1 MMQKLKEKQFNLNET
16 ENTEKQEIIRKLR
29 EEISSMEEQLGE
41 KEREED
47 DRKDEIYRLKMQVQN
62 YQQEI
67 ASLQQNNFSHNQ
79 GVGGMD
85 QEQISELKM
94 RFQELQA
101 KNIQEKEKII
111 NFEVELGQKN
121 IEIQNLKI

>member
-16 ENTEKQEIIRKLR
+16 ENKEKQEIIRKLR

>member
-16 ENTEKQEIIRKLR
+16 ENKEKQEIIRKLR

-67 ASLQQNNFSHNQ
+67 ASLQQNNLSHNQ